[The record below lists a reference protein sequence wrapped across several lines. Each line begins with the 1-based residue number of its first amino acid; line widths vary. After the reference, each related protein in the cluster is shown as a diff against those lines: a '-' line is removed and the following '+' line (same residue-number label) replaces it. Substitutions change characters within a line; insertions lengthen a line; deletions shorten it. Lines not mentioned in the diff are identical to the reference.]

1 VAKSIILLLAFS
13 VPALYAAE
21 RYSVLTEEE
30 VAYVYHPETDNV
42 YTVVLGAAP
51 DRSFKRHLLLPFH
64 TPSREIKIAEEH
76 GSMRAYLREKAARD
90 TLFLLNHSPVQ
101 SESVTA
107 RWARSAGAHLDSVR
121 LFGYRWD
128 FPDLAWVPRPDLD
141 THELLPLELE
151 VLLPVP
157 AATWFWDDVYPIDA
171 VVVKEQRESPSQTTG
186 SRPNSIEALQ
196 QALMIRGKAARYLEK
211 LLFN

>member
-1 VAKSIILLLAFS
+1 MARTVVLLLALS

-30 VAYVYHPETDNV
+30 VAYVYHPESDNV

-76 GSMRAYLREKAARD
+76 GSMHAYLREKAARD
-90 TLFLLNHSPVQ
+90 TLFLLNHSPAQ

-107 RWARSAGAHLDSVR
+107 RWARSPGAHLDSVR
-121 LFGYRWD
+121 VFGYRWD
-128 FPDLAWVPRPDLD
+128 FPDLAWVPRRDLD
-141 THELLPLELE
+141 TQELLPLELS

-157 AATWFWDDVYPIDA
+157 SAAWFWDDMYPIDA
-171 VVVKEQRESPSQTTG
+171 VVVKEQREIPPQISG
-186 SRPNSIEALQ
+186 ARPNSIEALEH
-196 QALMIRGKAARYLEK
+196 ALMIRGEAARYLEK
-211 LLFN
+211 LLFH